1 MIVIKYGGNALPNA
15 NSSDPVLE
23 AIADAFLDGEQIV
36 LVHGGGPQIERA
48 LVEKGLD
55 LGKKKVAGYRVTDEK
70 VFNVVQSVLS
80 GEVLRS
86 IVNYLIGSEVNAV
99 GLSASDGGLIRARKF
114 MPIVD
119 GKSVDIG
126 FVGEVDEVN
135 PMILE
140 TLITEGF
147 LPVISPIAADSYGVG
162 FNINADLV
170 AAAIG
175 GALRADSVIFL
186 TDVDGI
192 YRAWPD
198 KASLISEI
206 SIDELRD
213 IAPSF
218 ADGMI
223 PKVKA
228 AISAIDSGAFSVRIT
243 NGTDL
248 ASVLDALDNQGG
260 TLVSA

>member
-1 MIVIKYGGNALPNA
+1 MIVIKYGGNALPEH

-36 LVHGGGPQIERA
+36 LVHGGGPQIDAA
-48 LVEKGLD
+48 LEEKGL
-55 LGKKKVAGYRVTDEK
+55 GKNKVAGYRVTDEE
-70 VFNVVQSVLS
+70 VFDVVQSVLS
-80 GEVLRS
+80 GKVLRS

-114 MPIVD
+114 KPTVE
-119 GKSVDIG
+119 GKLVDIG
-126 FVGEVDEVN
+126 YVGEVDEIN

-140 TLITEGF
+140 TLMTEGF
-147 LPVISPIAADSYGVG
+147 LPVISPVATDNDGVG

-170 AAAIG
+170 AAAVG
-175 GALRADSVIFL
+175 GALRADLVIFL

-206 SIDELRD
+206 SIDELKQ

-223 PKVKA
+223 PKVQA
-228 AISAIDSGAFSVRIT
+228 AISAIDSGAFSVRIA
-243 NGTDL
+243 NGTNL
-248 ASVLDALDNQGG
+248 ASVLDALDNEGG

>member
-1 MIVIKYGGNALPNA
+1 MIVIKYGGNALPEH

-36 LVHGGGPQIERA
+36 LVHGGGPQIDAA
-48 LVEKGLD
+48 LEEKGL
-55 LGKKKVAGYRVTDEK
+55 GKNKVAGYRVTDEE
-70 VFNVVQSVLS
+70 VFDVVQSVLS
-80 GEVLRS
+80 GKVLRS

-114 MPIVD
+114 KPTVE
-119 GKSVDIG
+119 GKLVDIG
-126 FVGEVDEVN
+126 YVGEVDEIN

-140 TLITEGF
+140 TLMTEGF
-147 LPVISPIAADSYGVG
+147 LPVISPVATDSDGVG

-170 AAAIG
+170 AAAVG
-175 GALRADSVIFL
+175 GALRADLVIFL

-192 YRAWPD
+192 YRAWPG

-206 SIDELRD
+206 SIDELKQ

-223 PKVKA
+223 PKVQA
-228 AISAIDSGAFSVRIT
+228 AISAIDSGAFSVRIA
-243 NGTDL
+243 NGTNL
-248 ASVLDALDNQGG
+248 ASVLDALDNEGG

>member
-1 MIVIKYGGNALPNA
+1 MIVIKYGGNALPDQIT
-15 NSSDPVLE
+15 SDPVLE

-36 LVHGGGPQIERA
+36 LVHGGGPQIDAA
-48 LVEKGLD
+48 LAEKGI
-55 LGKKKVAGYRVTDEK
+55 GKNK

-80 GEVLRS
+80 GQVLRS

-114 MPIVD
+114 KPIVD

-126 FVGEVDEVN
+126 YVGEVDEIN

-140 TLITEGF
+140 TLMTEGF
-147 LPVISPIAADSYGVG
+147 LPVISPVATDNDGVG

-170 AAAIG
+170 AAAVG
-175 GALRADSVIFL
+175 GALRADSVLFL

-198 KASLISEI
+198 KSSLISEI
-206 SIDELRD
+206 SIDELKQ

-223 PKVKA
+223 PKVRA
-228 AISAIDSGAFSVRIT
+228 AISAIDSGAFSVRIA

>member
-1 MIVIKYGGNALPNA
+1 MIVIKYGGNALPEH

-36 LVHGGGPQIERA
+36 LVHGGGPQIDAA
-48 LVEKGLD
+48 LEEKGL
-55 LGKKKVAGYRVTDEK
+55 GKNKVAGYRVTDEE
-70 VFNVVQSVLS
+70 VFDVVQSVLS
-80 GEVLRS
+80 GKILRS

-114 MPIVD
+114 KPTVE
-119 GKSVDIG
+119 GELVDIG
-126 FVGEVDEVN
+126 YVGEVDEIN

-140 TLITEGF
+140 TLMTEGF
-147 LPVISPIAADSYGVG
+147 LPVISPVATDNDGVG

-170 AAAIG
+170 AAAVG

-206 SIDELRD
+206 SIDELKQ

-223 PKVKA
+223 PKVQA
-228 AISAIDSGAFSVRIT
+228 AISAIDSGAFSVRIA
-243 NGTDL
+243 NGTNL
-248 ASVLDALDNQGG
+248 ASVLDALDNEGG